1 VLLDVKQNDE
11 LRIKRFAR
19 EIVTR
24 VQKLKKKAKLNTED
38 AVIVFYKFG

>member
-1 VLLDVKQNDE
+1 MLLDVKQNDE
-11 LRIKRFAR
+11 LKVKRYAR

-24 VQKLKKKAKLNTED
+24 VQKLKKKAKLNADD